1 MSPIFNCGK
10 DPYIEEDLDPSEF
23 PIMSDDLASRYY
35 LDLACA
41 FIRGKLPD
49 APVLASADL
58 FRHGESAGLRLHKF
72 KRSSIL
78 PRVRRVFGVLHNLAP
93 EHLLDVGSGRGV
105 FLWPLLDTFPSLR
118 VTCIDQR
125 EDRVADL
132 QAVSAGGVGR
142 LDATVMDA
150 TRLDFP
156 DDHFDGVTL
165 LEVLEHIPEPQLAVA
180 EAVRVARRF
189 VAVSVPSKPDDNPEH
204 IHLFDGQS
212 FTALFREAGI
222 SRISIDHVLNHIVAL
237 AVVERA

>member
-1 MSPIFNCGK
+1 MLVSGAIT
-10 DPYIEEDLDPSEF
+10 
-23 PIMSDDLASRYY
+23 MSDDLSSRYY

-49 APVLASADL
+49 APDLPPEDL

-72 KRSSIL
+72 KRSTLL
-78 PRVRRVFGVLHNLAP
+78 PRIRRVFGLLHNLAP

-105 FLWPLLDTFPSLR
+105 FLWPLLDTFADLR

-132 QAVSAGGVGR
+132 RAVAAGGIST
-142 LDATVMDA
+142 LDAAVMDA
-150 TRLDFP
+150 TALDFSENA
-156 DDHFDGVTL
+156 FDGVTL
-165 LEVLEHIPEPQLAVA
+165 LEVLEHIPQPQLAVA

-204 IHLFDGQS
+204 LHLFDGRS
-212 FTALFREAGI
+212 LSALFHQAGVNRV
-222 SRISIDHVLNHIVAL
+222 SVDHVLNHIVAL
-237 AVVERA
+237 AMVDRS